1 MFLCTTKCLAGKAA
15 TKIVKSGI
23 YRRGAEYAEIFLF
36 QTLLCALSASA
47 VRSPEICVTWMFPEA
62 SLRTRWIPAIHDEDL
77 HFHVP

>member
-1 MFLCTTKCLAGKAA
+1 MFLCTAKCLVGKAA

-47 VRSPEICVTWMFPEA
+47 VRSPGN
-62 SLRTRWIPAIHDEDL
+62 LRNMDVSRGILANLMPAIHDEDL
-77 HFHVP
+77 HFYAP